1 MIKLLATVAV
11 LACAPILAGCDEA
24 TIAADEARVG
34 QIVAAIKQ
42 GAAVTTNAVLDG
54 INTACGRLGNINDS
68 KAAVQQ
74 VIANAAKVPGP
85 KTAQNLAR
93 VDQAVNAAQAIC
105 SQSSGGTG
113 NTMTNLLLLWGY
125 YTSASNAVAAAKQS
139 GGTT

>member
-11 LACAPILAGCDEA
+11 LACAPFLAGCDQA

-34 QIVAAIKQ
+34 QVVAAIKH
-42 GAAVTTNAVLDG
+42 GAVVTTDAILG
-54 INTACGRLGNINDS
+54 SINTACSRLGDINAD
-68 KAAVQQ
+68 KTAVQT
-74 VIANAAKVPGP
+74 VIANAAKAPGP

-113 NTMTNLLLLWGY
+113 NTMANLLLLWGY